1 MSLRLGTGAEA
12 NTGDTITTL
21 NGHAVGGE
29 GPLIGEG
36 TTLALL
42 SSQLRGHQTLR
53 APQTVV
59 SINESLHVGS
69 GLLVDPS
76 GEEALRLV
84 HMTGPCGTIIHVHGH
99 LHVLGVL
106 LAGGQILDLLE
117 AGLIGLTCG
126 HAAVDGD
133 GAAISHGAAG
143 GGGVEDLRGGAG
155 TATQKT
161 GILIVL
167 GVILGIQHLHQTL
180 DLLIVAC
187 VVLVEVT
194 DVQQDLCHLV
204 DGVVAALGSR
214 AVAGD
219 AADIH
224 TDLHTTA
231 VTAIDTAVGRLGGDD
246 ELDLAAGILG
256 AVKVLVDDGLPA
268 HTVAVLFLHS
278 AHHHQLIA
286 LRQETQILHD
296 LTAVSSGGHAALL
309 IGAAAT
315 VDNVVGLV
323 ALVGIM
329 LPVVDVA
336 DAHGVDVAV
345 DGDDLVTVAQPAD
358 HVAQLV
364 DLHLVIAKSF
374 QLLCDAADD
383 ALFLA
388 ALAGDRDHIPQE
400 AAHSRLVTFSSFF
413 DGFEIH
419 NMYLHSNCIS
429 CVLTNNFYMSCTG
442 NLCNSHPYN
451 STVTADVKQ
460 KFIKPKK
467 FF

>member
-1 MSLRLGTGAEA
+1 M
-12 NTGDTITTL
+12 
-21 NGHAVGGE
+21 
-29 GPLIGEG
+29 
-36 TTLALL
+36 
-42 SSQLRGHQTLR
+42 
-53 APQTVV
+53 
-59 SINESLHVGS
+59 
-69 GLLVDPS
+69 
-76 GEEALRLV
+76 
-84 HMTGPCGTIIHVHGH
+84 
-99 LHVLGVL
+99 
-106 LAGGQILDLLE
+106 
-117 AGLIGLTCG
+117 
-126 HAAVDGD
+126 
-133 GAAISHGAAG
+133 
-143 GGGVEDLRGGAG
+143 
-155 TATQKT
+155 
-161 GILIVL
+161 L

-246 ELDLAAGILG
+246 KLDLAACILG
-256 AVKVLVDDGLPA
+256 AVKVLIDDGLPA
-268 HTVAVLFLHS
+268 HTVAVLFLHG
-278 AHHHQLIA
+278 AHHHQLVA

-296 LTAVSSGGHAALL
+296 LAAVGSGGHAALL

-358 HVAQLV
+358 DVAQLV

-388 ALAGDRDHIPQE
+388 ALAGDGDHVPQE
-400 AAHSRLVTFSSFF
+400 AAHGRLVSFSSFF

-429 CVLTNNFYMSCTG
+429 CVLPNNFYMSCTG